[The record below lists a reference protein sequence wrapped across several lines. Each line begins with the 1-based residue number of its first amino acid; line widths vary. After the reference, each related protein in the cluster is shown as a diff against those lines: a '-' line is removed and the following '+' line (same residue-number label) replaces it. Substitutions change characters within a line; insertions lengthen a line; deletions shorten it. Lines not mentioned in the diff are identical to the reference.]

1 MITDF
6 SSHLHT
12 YLIIHHMY
20 PSSLMQVP
28 KHSLIYFCGATCA
41 SKHKFT
47 RRTKD
52 GVATLGKK
60 ALINHAPNPS
70 FPPALPPEHPART
83 LQIFRFIRLV
93 NDLFPRFLGTFS
105 TSMLFWGTLSLEKC
119 WNLPDIRLKPYKA
132 AVLYSVQLHCTM
144 FLLSKC
150 LFESSICYS
159 QELLDSPPPL
169 QTPWLS
175 KLYFKSPG

>member
-60 ALINHAPNPS
+60 ALINHAPIPS
-70 FPPALPPEHPART
+70 FPLKPIRENPRYNSCKPRRPECRADNDSLPP
-83 LQIFRFIRLV
+83 
-93 NDLFPRFLGTFS
+93 
-105 TSMLFWGTLSLEKC
+105 
-119 WNLPDIRLKPYKA
+119 A
-132 AVLYSVQLHCTM
+132 A
-144 FLLSKC
+144 
-150 LFESSICYS
+150 SSHTP
-159 QELLDSPPPL
+159 SPPP
-169 QTPWLS
+169 
-175 KLYFKSPG
+175 